1 MLKGVE
7 NGYSRACPHSN
18 LGYLRLAQF
27 YFLSTSSFSAL
38 PWVGFPPHS
47 FLTAPWCFSEALKY
61 FSNPCFMRKIS
72 HSALI
77 AFALTIVLYVLLR
90 LLLPA
95 DAWFTVFLYERSP
108 TQWLATAMFLF
119 GLDQLFFRF
128 RVARRET
135 RKLARVRWPETSE
148 NATPADPVAW
158 VDRRLALISDIAR
171 HHSPA
176 FSKTA
181 AKELS
186 DDDGRSF
193 NENYTLTTDVVQL
206 LPLVG
211 FFGTVWGLSQGLYNN
226 FVLQGEDSTSSFA
239 NAIGTAFDTT
249 LLALFLT
256 ILLSILQ
263 SVIRRSEQG
272 VLERLDQV
280 VEKGLVQLETTGGKV
295 LPASNDPRIWLHEL
309 GLDPAELIGFF
320 RDKLGVIAGQ
330 LQSSASTHD
339 HVLTTLKQLDS
350 TLAASNE
357 ATPPAV
363 DLAPQLTATTEALQ
377 ALREAQQE
385 LVTMQRKSNEGQTQ
399 STQALQEVAAVLTR
413 VDELL
418 AEQVP
423 AALRTLGRLDE
434 GVRDQ
439 SSDAATQARNL
450 LEQIAAL
457 ETKLAAMQ
465 SDTTASHNNLT
476 EAIQSGS
483 ERTAASLESVRQQL
497 EAQQKNLQRPKS
509 FTVTETPSADDANSR

>member
-1 MLKGVE
+1 MPLLPGRPAFQSWLIP
-7 NGYSRACPHSN
+7 SRSVYIPN
-18 LGYLRLAQF
+18 LRFVFCSPSGR
-27 YFLSTSSFSAL
+27 FSAPRIL
-38 PWVGFPPHS
+38 HRSTVLFGSTKTYSQPR
-47 FLTAPWCFSEALKY
+47 
-61 FSNPCFMRKIS
+61 FMRKLS

-77 AFALTIVLYVLLR
+77 AFALTVVLFVLLR

-135 RKLARVRWPETSE
+135 RKLARVRWPESRDDD
-148 NATPADPVAW
+148 APAAPTAW
-158 VDRRLALISDIAR
+158 VDRRLALISEIAR

-176 FSKTA
+176 FTKTA

-186 DDDGRSF
+186 DEDGRSF
-193 NENYTLTTDVVQL
+193 HENYTLVTDVVQL

-280 VEKGLVQLETTGGKV
+280 IEKGLVQLETTGGKV

-320 RDKLGVIAGQ
+320 RDKLGAMAGQ
-330 LQSSASTHD
+330 LQSASSTHE
-339 HVLTTLKQLDS
+339 HVLATLKQLDV
-350 TLAASNE
+350 TLAASRE

-363 DLAPQLTATTEALQ
+363 DLAPHLTAMADALK
-377 ALREAQQE
+377 ALHEVQQQ
-385 LVTMQRKSNEGQTQ
+385 VVAMQRESNEGQVE
-399 STQALQEVAAVLTR
+399 SRQAQQEVSAAMTR
-413 VDELL
+413 MDELL
-418 AEQVP
+418 AEHIP
-423 AALRTLGRLDE
+423 AALGTLGRLDE

-439 SSDAATQARNL
+439 SSDSAGQARNL

-465 SDTTASHNNLT
+465 VDSAAGRSSLT
-476 EAIQSGS
+476 EAVQTGADS
-483 ERTAASLESVRQQL
+483 TVAALESLREQL
-497 EAQQKNLQRPKS
+497 DSQHKMLQRPKS
-509 FTVTETPSADDANSR
+509 FTVTETPAPGDADSR